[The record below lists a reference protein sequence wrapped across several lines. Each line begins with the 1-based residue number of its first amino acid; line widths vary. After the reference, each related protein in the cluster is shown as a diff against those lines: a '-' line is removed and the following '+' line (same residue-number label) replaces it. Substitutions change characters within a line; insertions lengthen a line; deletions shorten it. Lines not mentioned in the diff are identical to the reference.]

1 MGAGKARVLDRFMSE
16 EDGVA
21 ILDGGL
27 ATELENRGA
36 DLTDSLWSAKCLLE
50 NPGLV
55 RQVHLDYFRAGADI
69 VTSCSY
75 QVRTC
80 LVSLSSIFQNCCW
93 NCLSLRLGRL
103 DEEIATA
110 CEIWQ
115 AAVCV
120 EEQKS
125 V

>member
-1 MGAGKARVLDRFMSE
+1 MGAAKARVLERLISG

-21 ILDGGL
+21 VLDGGL

-50 NPGLV
+50 NPGLI

-75 QVRTC
+75 QVSGQCYLYVSVPCFCMCRC
-80 LVSLSSIFQNCCW
+80 SLFLGDLVRQDFSNIN
-93 NCLSLRLGRL
+93 R
-103 DEEIATA
+103 AA
-110 CEIWQ
+110 CQ
-115 AAVCV
+115 LLYM
-120 EEQKS
+120 
-125 V
+125 

>member
-1 MGAGKARVLDRFMSE
+1 MGAGKARVLERLISG

-21 ILDGGL
+21 VLDGGL

-50 NPGLV
+50 NPGLI

-75 QVRTC
+75 QVSGQC
-80 LVSLSSIFQNCCW
+80 YI
-93 NCLSLRLGRL
+93 
-103 DEEIATA
+103 
-110 CEIWQ
+110 
-115 AAVCV
+115 
-120 EEQKS
+120 
-125 V
+125 